1 MPGKKIPV
9 ITSSLPVS
17 GHMATCT
24 ANKNRVVSLPDM
36 PAKRAMAEEVAA
48 RKEKDKFEKAEKVAT
63 DLQAL
68 KAIAAV
74 EDSQSHVMS
83 ERVTNANHPKPI
95 SLVRVPHKMANYCA
109 VDDLDR
115 QSFFCDAKVILTLSS
130 TGKEVASIDDQ
141 DEAKD
146 LLVSG
151 DESGMEEPS
160 VDGPKD
166 SKTSLGEATPKASVD
181 GEKSEEASSDRV
193 KKKGRSLKGK
203 ETRLRVMAH
212 QDVDTGIKCKADIH
226 TSPKKV

>member
-151 DESGMEEPS
+151 DES
-160 VDGPKD
+160 DGPKD

-181 GEKSEEASSDRV
+181 REKTEEASSDKV
-193 KKKGRSLKGK
+193 KKKGCSLKGK
-203 ETRLRVMAH
+203 GTRLRM
-212 QDVDTGIKCKADIH
+212 
-226 TSPKKV
+226 